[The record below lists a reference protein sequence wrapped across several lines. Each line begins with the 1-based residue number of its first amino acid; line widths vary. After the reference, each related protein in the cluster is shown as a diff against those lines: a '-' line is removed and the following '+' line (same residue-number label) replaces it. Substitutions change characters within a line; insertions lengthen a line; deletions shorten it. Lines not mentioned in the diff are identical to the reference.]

1 MDNVK
6 KREIRIP
13 DYSLGEEL
21 FNAISHGIG
30 ALLGAAALVLMVV
43 KAHGAL
49 PEVTVSVFGVTMI
62 QLYSISCIYHA
73 LPPSLKG
80 KCVMRVIDHCNV
92 YLLVL
97 GTYIPVSLLGV
108 GGAKGWWLFGIV
120 ALFTALGITFTAIDV
135 DRFSLVSVICHLISG
150 WSILI
155 SIPDLLRS
163 MGMQGLVLMI
173 LGGVMYSVGAIL
185 YGLGKKRKYRHS
197 IFHIF
202 CLLGTVF
209 HFFAIYFYLL

>member
-1 MDNVK
+1 MRSVSDRLHTCIFSKHIHRRRRPMDNVK

-73 LPPSLKG
+73 IPPSLKG
-80 KCVMRVIDHCNV
+80 LSSPVILTRTARKITTV
-92 YLLVL
+92 RFQQT
-97 GTYIPVSLLGV
+97 GQI
-108 GGAKGWWLFGIV
+108 LFSI
-120 ALFTALGITFTAIDV
+120 
-135 DRFSLVSVICHLISG
+135 IC
-150 WSILI
+150 
-155 SIPDLLRS
+155 
-163 MGMQGLVLMI
+163 
-173 LGGVMYSVGAIL
+173 
-185 YGLGKKRKYRHS
+185 
-197 IFHIF
+197 
-202 CLLGTVF
+202 
-209 HFFAIYFYLL
+209 